1 MTTVLVATASV
12 HTTAAAC
19 DHLAADLGAGDSVVV
34 LGVAEPR
41 LDDRDPGDAANV
53 ARTRLVEPAVETL
66 VREGDPAEE
75 ILAAAVEFDVDGIV
89 LGATRGDPATAGE
102 PPGST
107 VEAVLAAADR
117 PVTVL
122 PSPAP

>member
-19 DHLAADLGAGDSVVV
+19 DHLAGRLDGDDAVLV
-34 LGVAEPR
+34 LGVTEPGI
-41 LDDRDPGDAANV
+41 DARDPGDAANV
-53 ARTRLVEPAVETL
+53 ARTRLVEPTVEVLT
-66 VREGDPAEE
+66 REGDPATE
-75 ILAAAVEFDVDGIV
+75 IAAVADERGVDLVV
-89 LGATRGDPATAGE
+89 LGATRGDPDSAGD

-107 VEAVLAAADR
+107 VRTLLAKAR
-117 PVTVL
+117 WPVTVL